1 MTLYTKES
9 GTLLRAG
16 PTAITGSVV
25 TMFTASGGPQNMTS
39 FTICNTT
46 GGDLTVRF
54 HLVPS
59 GDSAT
64 TANAILYDFKII
76 LNNTYIFSG
85 AELAL
90 FDGDTIQVQ
99 GSTTGMTF
107 QGMVEK

>member
-1 MTLYTKES
+1 MTVYTKES
-9 GTLLRAG
+9 GTLLRVG

-25 TMFTASGGPQNMTS
+25 TIFTASGSPQNMTS

-46 GGDLTVRF
+46 SGDLTVRF

-64 TANAILYDFKII
+64 TANAILYDFKI
-76 LNNTYIFSG
+76 LMDNVFIFSC

-90 FDGDTIQVQ
+90 FDGDTIQIQ
-99 GSTTGMTF
+99 GSSTGMTF